1 MPRNWIKKTYSNF
14 GKKLG
19 HPIFNYKVDR
29 DAKKHSKPIQDLL
42 HFYKNN
48 LGELEDLILSGKDMG
63 LLLDF
68 IEITKDLEGNILE
81 LGTYK
86 GGTTI
91 LFAKL
96 LQEFKS
102 EKKVFACDTFT
113 GFPYDDL
120 DPTEQNKIGNLR
132 DTSFEHVN
140 EKFKKFNVGDKI
152 SIMKGKFEDTL
163 FQKLS
168 DQKFSFV
175 LFDADLYN
183 STKFALDFVFPRLV
197 NGGIMVFQDYER
209 EEKLEYSWGERQAVD
224 EFFSL
229 HNLKL
234 NNDKSLMYFQLKN
247 NESVNKNL

>member
-1 MPRNWIKKTYSNF
+1 MGDDFQILNLTENPFPQNPVIIIDGNDKRTNGLIHYAK
-14 GKKLG
+14 
-19 HPIFNYKVDR
+19 IFEN
-29 DAKKHSKPIQDLL
+29 
-42 HFYKNN
+42 
-48 LGELEDLILSGKDMG
+48 E
-63 LLLDF
+63 
-68 IEITKDLEGNILE
+68 
-81 LGTYK
+81 
-86 GGTTI
+86 
-91 LFAKL
+91 
-96 LQEFKS
+96 
-102 EKKVFACDTFT
+102 
-113 GFPYDDL
+113 
-120 DPTEQNKIGNLR
+120 
-132 DTSFEHVN
+132 N
-140 EKFKKFNVGDKI
+140 EKFKKFNVSDKI
-152 SIMKGKFEDTL
+152 SIIKGKFEDTL

-247 NESVNKNL
+247 NENVNKNL